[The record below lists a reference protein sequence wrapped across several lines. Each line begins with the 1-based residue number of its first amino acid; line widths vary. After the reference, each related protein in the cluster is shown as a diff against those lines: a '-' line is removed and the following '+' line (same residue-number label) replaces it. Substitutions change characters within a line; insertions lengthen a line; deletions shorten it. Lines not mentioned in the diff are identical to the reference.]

1 MATAGRDLRLVVVG
15 AAAWLG
21 TIAGLTLGQE
31 SHRRVLAVAALGLG
45 AALAV
50 LAVLLLRRGEASAA
64 PRRVAVLLWLCV
76 LLVLAGL
83 AGVRVDRTTGG
94 AVAELAQRRA
104 SVTVL
109 AEVTS
114 DPVRRDS
121 AYSVSSIYRARVT
134 RLVRPAGTVSSP
146 VLVLADAE
154 GEQPAWGSTV
164 ELSGRLGPSSDQ
176 DQAAVLVAHRVRHV
190 ADPSPVHRAA
200 GHVRD
205 SIRDSAGGPS
215 PGDDLV
221 PALVDGDDAD
231 LPPDLV
237 ADFRTAGLTHLTAVS
252 GANLTIV
259 LAVLLPAARWGGVR
273 GRGVLVVAAVG
284 VVGFVLVARPEPS
297 VLRAAVMG
305 CVALVALGV
314 GSRAAG
320 LRALGAAVLG
330 LLLVSPHLA
339 TTWGFALSVA
349 ATAGILL
356 LGPAVS
362 AALATHLPRPVAD
375 AVAVPLAAQVA
386 CTPLVAALSDEVS
399 LVAVLANLV
408 AAPLVAP
415 TTVLGLGAGL
425 VGLVSAPLA
434 WLPGELAGWSA
445 HGIVLVARRAA
456 SLPGASVP
464 WAGDGWALVLLSVL
478 CLLTALAAP
487 QLARSRGA
495 VVVVVVV
502 TAVVLLVPGHVLR
515 DRLLPGGW
523 PPPGWVVAMCDVGQG
538 DALALRAGPDSAVVV
553 DAGPEPALVE
563 RCLDRLGVRRVPSL
577 VLTHFHHDHVAGLP
591 GVLAGREVGEI
602 QVSPLADPPDG
613 AALVSRL
620 ADEADVPLRVPDPG
634 EWAESGEVGW
644 QVLGPVGPTVPTE
657 DGANDASL
665 VLLAEV
671 SGVRVLLTGD
681 VEPPAQ
687 ARLAAQWDVG
697 DVDVVKVPHH
707 GSGYQDTDWLRST
720 GAEVALV
727 SAGRD
732 NDYGHPAPATLRL
745 LEEAGTTV
753 WRTDRDGDVALVSTP
768 AGLGVVLG

>member
-1 MATAGRDLRLVVVG
+1 MAGAEADRDLRLAVVG

-21 TIAGLTLGQE
+21 TLAGLTLGDQPQ
-31 SHRRVLAVAALGLG
+31 RTILVVAGLALGAVLGVAA
-45 AALAV
+45 A
-50 LAVLLLRRGEASAA
+50 LLLRRGEDAVAT
-64 PRRVAVLLWLCV
+64 RRVAVLLWLSV

-83 AGVRVDRTTGG
+83 AGVRVDQTAGG
-94 AVAELAQRRA
+94 ALAELAQRRA

-114 DPVRRDS
+114 DPVRRES
-121 AYSVSSIYRARVT
+121 AYSASTLYRARVT
-134 RLVRPAGTVSSP
+134 GLLRPSGTVTSP

-154 GEQPAWGSTV
+154 QDHPAWGSTV
-164 ELSGRLGPSSDQ
+164 ELSGRLGPSSGPDL
-176 DQAAVLVAHRVRHV
+176 AAVLVVHRVRQV
-190 ADPSPVHRAA
+190 AEPPLVHRAA
-200 GHVRD
+200 GHVRT

-221 PALVDGDDAD
+221 PALVDGDDAG
-231 LPPDLV
+231 LPAELV

-273 GRGVLVVAAVG
+273 GRGVLVVAALG

-305 CVALVALGV
+305 CVALVGLGA
-314 GSRAAG
+314 GRRAAG

-356 LGPAVS
+356 LAPAVS
-362 AALATHLPRPVAD
+362 AALAAHLPRPVAD

-415 TTVLGLGAGL
+415 TTVLGLAAGL
-425 VGLVSAPLA
+425 VGLVWAPLA
-434 WLPGELAGWSA
+434 WLPGELAGWCA
-445 HGIVLVARRAA
+445 HGIVLVARRGA

-464 WAGDGWALVLLSVL
+464 WAADGWGLVVLSVL
-478 CLLTALAAP
+478 CLAAALLAAP
-487 QLARSRGA
+487 LARSRGA
-495 VVVVVVV
+495 VVTVVVA
-502 TAVVLLVPGHVLR
+502 TSVVLLVPGHVLR

-538 DALALRAGPDSAVVV
+538 DALALRAGPGSAVVV
-553 DAGPEPALVE
+553 DAGPDPPLVE

-591 GVLAGREVGEI
+591 GVLAGREVAEI
-602 QVSPLADPPDG
+602 QVSPLADPAAG
-613 AALVSRL
+613 AGLVRRL
-620 ADEADVPLRVPDPG
+620 AADADVPLRVPTVG
-634 EWAESGEVGW
+634 EWAGTGEVSW
-644 QVLGPVGPTVPTE
+644 QVLGPVGVTGQ
-657 DGANDASL
+657 GANDASL
-665 VLLAEV
+665 VLLVDV
-671 SGVRVLLTGD
+671 SGLRVLLTGD

-687 ARLAAQWDVG
+687 ARLGAQWDVG
-697 DVDVVKVPHH
+697 GVDVVKVPHH
-707 GSGYQDTDWLRST
+707 GSGYQDAEWLRST
-720 GAEVALV
+720 DAEVALV

-732 NDYGHPAPATLRL
+732 NDYGHPAPQTLDL
-745 LEEAGTTV
+745 LEQAGMTV
-753 WRTDRDGDVALVSTP
+753 WRTDRDGDVALVST
-768 AGLGVVLG
+768 AQGVGVATG

>member
-1 MATAGRDLRLVVVG
+1 MAAAGRDLRLAVVG

-21 TIAGLTLGQE
+21 TLAGLALADRP
-31 SHRRVLAVAALGLG
+31 HRPALVAGALGLG
-45 AALAV
+45 AV
-50 LAVLLLRRGEASAA
+50 LGVVAGLVLRRGEVPAA

-76 LLVLAGL
+76 LMVLAGL
-83 AGVRVDRTTGG
+83 AGVRVDRTSGG
-94 AVAELAQRRA
+94 VVADLAQRRA

-121 AYSVSSIYRARVT
+121 AYSVSSLYRARVT
-134 RLVRPAGTVSSP
+134 RLLRPQGTVSSS

-154 GEQPAWGSTV
+154 QPQPAWGSTV
-164 ELSGRLGPSSDQ
+164 ELSGRLGPSSEQ
-176 DQAAVLVAHRVRHV
+176 DLAAVMVVHRVRQV
-190 ADPSPVHRAA
+190 DEPSAVHRAA
-200 GHVRD
+200 GHVRA

-221 PALVDGDDAD
+221 PALVDGDDAG
-231 LPPDLV
+231 LPAELV

-259 LAVLLPAARWGGVR
+259 LAVLLPVARWAGVR
-273 GRGVLVVAAVG
+273 GRGVLVVAALG
-284 VVGFVLVARPEPS
+284 VIGFVLVARPEPS

-305 CVALVALGV
+305 CVALVGLGA
-314 GSRAAG
+314 GRRAAG

-356 LGPAVS
+356 LAPAVS
-362 AALATHLPRPVAD
+362 EALAAHLPRPVAD

-415 TTVLGLGAGL
+415 TTVLGLAAGL
-425 VGLVSAPLA
+425 VGLVWAPLA
-434 WLPGELAGWSA
+434 WLPGELAGWCA
-445 HGIVLVARRAA
+445 HGIVLVARRGA

-464 WAGDGWALVLLSVL
+464 WAGDGWGLVLLSVL
-478 CLLTALAAP
+478 CLAAALLAAP
-487 QLARSRGA
+487 LARSRGA
-495 VVVVVVV
+495 VVVVVVA
-502 TAVVLLVPGHVLR
+502 TSVVLLVPGHVLR

-538 DALALRAGPDSAVVV
+538 DALALRAGPASAVVV
-553 DAGPEPALVE
+553 DAGPDTTLVE
-563 RCLDRLGVRRVPSL
+563 RCLDRLGVHRVPSL

-591 GVLAGREVGEI
+591 GVLAGREVAEI
-602 QVSPLADPPDG
+602 QVSPLADPPAG
-613 AALVSRL
+613 AALVTRL
-620 ADEADVPLRVPDPG
+620 AEEADVPLRVPTVG
-634 EWAESGEVGW
+634 EWAGTGELSW
-644 QVLGPVGPTVPTE
+644 QVLGPVGVTGE
-657 DGANDASL
+657 EANDASL
-665 VLLAEV
+665 VLLVEV
-671 SGVRVLLTGD
+671 SGLRVLLTGD

-687 ARLAAQWDVG
+687 ARLAAQWDVAG
-697 DVDVVKVPHH
+697 VDVVKVPHH
-707 GSGYQDTDWLRST
+707 GSGYQDAAWLRST

-732 NDYGHPAPATLRL
+732 NDYGHPAPETLDL
-745 LEEAGTTV
+745 LEQAGMTV

-768 AGLGVVLG
+768 RGVGVATG